1 MTTQRARDAA
11 AQTEQMKSLASQVVE
26 LARKAGVTEAEA
38 FVERSRQASVQVR
51 EGEIENLSEAS
62 SKGVGLRIIVDGRLG
77 FASTTDFAPTA
88 LGELVSR
95 AVDLARETA
104 PDEANVLPRGQELS
118 GRSRVQ
124 VERLFDD
131 AVADI
136 DPGWK
141 LRVAFEVE
149 KAARA
154 EDARCSRF
162 EGSGAGEA
170 TTEVAIA
177 NSHGVLDAERDTWI
191 HLWCSPVAQ
200 DGDSLQTASWS
211 DYRRFLSDLESPES
225 VGRTAARR
233 AVRMLGARSV
243 PTARVPVVFDPLMA
257 GGFFASLAS
266 ALNGDLVYKGSS
278 FLGQSLNQKVGN
290 DLITLVDDPHIP
302 AGLGSGAF
310 DGEGVP
316 TAPLTLFEK
325 GVVRAFLYDTRTA
338 RKAGAQSTG
347 HAHRSYASLP
357 SIGVSNL
364 RVAPGSQTPEEIIGS
379 IKSGLYVTSMLG
391 RGANVVTGGY
401 SRGANGIWIENG
413 ELTFPVQEVTVAG
426 QLASML
432 ESVDAL
438 GNDLTF
444 RGSVGAPTLRFAELA
459 VGGR

>member
-1 MTTQRARDAA
+1 MTTQRTKTADE
-11 AQTEQMKSLASQVVE
+11 QSEQMKSLASQVVE
-26 LARKAGVTEAEA
+26 LARKAGVAEAEA

-77 FASTTDFAPTA
+77 FASTTDFSRET

-95 AVDLARETA
+95 AIALAKETA
-104 PDEANVLPRGQELS
+104 PDDANELPKNSARQ
-118 GRSRVQ
+118 RIT

-141 LRVAFEVE
+141 VKAAFEIE
-149 KAARA
+149 RAARA
-154 EDARCSRF
+154 EDSRCTRF

-170 TTEVAIA
+170 ATAVAIA
-177 NSHGVLDAERDTWI
+177 NSDGLLDAERDTWV
-191 HLWCSPVAQ
+191 HLWCAPVAES
-200 DGDSLQTASWS
+200 DGSLQTASWS

-233 AVRMLGARSV
+233 AVRMLGARTVS
-243 PTARVPVVFDPLMA
+243 TTRVPVVFDPLMA

-266 ALNGDLVYKGSS
+266 ALNGELVYKGSS
-278 FLGQSLNQKVGN
+278 FLGNSLNQKIGS
-290 DLITLVDDPHIP
+290 DLISLVDDPHIP

-310 DGEGVP
+310 DGEGVA
-316 TAPLTLFEK
+316 TSPLTLFES

-338 RKAGAQSTG
+338 RKAGARSTG
-347 HAHRSYASLP
+347 HARRSYASLP
-357 SIGVSNL
+357 SIGTSNL
-364 RVAPGSQTPEEIIGS
+364 RVTPGNQTPEEIIGS

-391 RGANVVTGGY
+391 RGANVVTGDY

-426 QLASML
+426 QLATML
-432 ESVDAL
+432 QSVDAL